1 MTKAPAIAGAFR
13 PGADVHNRTDASGP
27 IGDNRGNHGRE
38 CAPITTMLFTI
49 AALVAVSAALIVY
62 QARVAGRGAQGNLG
76 WMSPQWIAENRS
88 SHRS

>member
-1 MTKAPAIAGAFR
+1 M
-13 PGADVHNRTDASGP
+13 HNRTDANGP
-27 IGDNRGNHGRE
+27 IWDNRGNHGRE
-38 CAPITTMLFTI
+38 CARIATMLFTI

>member
-1 MTKAPAIAGAFR
+1 MCITAQTRA
-13 PGADVHNRTDASGP
+13 GP
-27 IGDNRGNHGRE
+27 IWDNRGNHGHE
-38 CAPITTMLFTI
+38 CARITTMLFTI

-88 SHRS
+88 SDRS

>member
-1 MTKAPAIAGAFR
+1 MSDHPTREP
-13 PGADVHNRTDASGP
+13 PGEGDLCTTAQTRNGP
-27 IGDNRGNHGRE
+27 IWDNRGSHGRE
-38 CAPITTMLFTI
+38 CARITIMLFTI